1 MWIELPVRRR
11 RPIPLVRPTARS
23 VGALESRGRMK
34 KLDLELVRLVV
45 RYCDFE
51 RLLAEHPELEP
62 ERLNAFREQVE
73 TPKGPRKARAP
84 KTTPAEG
91 PATLWTD
98 GASLGNPGPAGVGAR
113 IVAPDGTVL
122 AEVAEAIGRATNN
135 VAEYRALLRGLVEA
149 AKLGLSSLEIRSDSE
164 LLVRQ
169 IQGIYK
175 VRDPN
180 LARLH
185 REAIAVLASFGSWRI
200 QSIPREENRAAD
212 ALSRRALG

>member
-1 MWIELPVRRR
+1 
-11 RPIPLVRPTARS
+11 
-23 VGALESRGRMK
+23 MK

-51 RLLAEHPELEP
+51 RLLAEHPDLDR
-62 ERLNAFREQVE
+62 ERLGGFRKQVE
-73 TPKGPRKARAP
+73 ATKGPRKARVP
-84 KTTPAEG
+84 RTTPA
-91 PATLWTD
+91 ADRAILWTD

-113 IVAPDGTVL
+113 IVAQDGTVL

-135 VAEYRALLRGLVEA
+135 VAEYRALLRGLLEA

-169 IQGIYK
+169 IQGIYR

-185 REAIAVLASFGSWRI
+185 REATHVLAGFGSWRI
-200 QSIPREENRAAD
+200 QSIPREQNREAD